1 MLGFK
6 HTIQNIHRRYIHI
19 TTRKCMEL
27 PEKNKTIDKFD
38 FKQFT
43 HTIEQVNKSFD
54 NLINEKITI
63 NGWIEGSP
71 RKISKSLV
79 FAKFRDFNGEFTQIV
94 TKSEKLSKLLRTM
107 KPEDALSVTGTV
119 NVKQQKNKDDKNT
132 WELAI
137 DNFQVLNQSNEKA
150 SQLDSLK
157 SLGNQFPPEYRYL
170 QLRLP
175 YYQNALKMRARVA
188 AITRDVLTKMSFTEI
203 ETPLLFKSTPE
214 GAKEFL
220 VPTRKNGYF
229 YALPQSPQQYK
240 QLLMASGFKGY
251 YQIAK
256 CFRDEDLRADRQ
268 PEFTQID
275 MEMSFAKGEDIQKVV
290 ETLVTNVWK
299 DIRKVP
305 LYKVDWENDGK
316 LVELKEGQCFPRLN
330 YVDALSKFGI
340 DKPDLRSNL
349 TFVNVSECFE
359 NVITSDEFPVIE
371 ACVLKNALN
380 LVGEHTGKKIKLPKE
395 LFDDLEY
402 KGRKPFIFKIR
413 NAQELSEWTG
423 KLPMKLNIPIDQLN
437 SKLNL
442 SIGDIVAVS
451 DRSELTYENPTPLGR
466 FRQLSIQNFPTQWRR
481 EIAKGSTPQKDLN
494 NIFVAAWLVNFPLF
508 SPVENGISP
517 NEKGYPSYNYEKF
530 ESTHHPF
537 TMAKLEDYEYLAT
550 EPLKV
555 KGDHYDLVINGVE
568 VGGGSRRVHDAEL
581 QTFIFQEILKI
592 TKHKEL
598 FGHLIHALESG
609 CPPHAGLAIGFDR
622 MCSMLLGSSN
632 IRDVVAFPKTQA
644 GSDPVVQSPSQVP
657 QKTLSIYDI
666 AVINL
671 PEK

>member
-6 HTIQNIHRRYIHI
+6 HTIQNISRRYIHI

-38 FKQFT
+38 FKHFT

-94 TKSEKLSKLLRTM
+94 TKSEELSKLLRTM

-119 NVKQQKNKDDKNT
+119 NVKQQKNKDDKKT

-175 YYQNALKMRARVA
+175 YYQNALKMRARAA

-305 LYKVDWENDGK
+305 LYRVDWENDGK
-316 LVELKEGQCFPRLN
+316 LVDLKEGEHFPRLN

-380 LVGEHTGKKIKLPKE
+380 LLDEHTGKKIKLPKE

-413 NAQELSEWTG
+413 NAQELNEWTG
-423 KLPMKLNIPIDQLN
+423 KLPMKLNTSIDQLN
-437 SKLNL
+437 IKLNL

-466 FRQLSIQNFPTQWRR
+466 FRQLSIQHFPTQWRR
-481 EIAKGSTPQKDLN
+481 EIAKGSIPQKDLN

-508 SPVENGISP
+508 SPVENDISP

-666 AVINL
+666 AVINS